1 MHAEASDDR
10 IAFLARIAPLFA
22 LAYGL
27 FWLLHLEIGQSIP
40 RDGTTLVV
48 GRDFLNFW
56 MAGRLA
62 WDPDPQRFYDLAT
75 YQAEVAKVTGPGYL
89 GQVWS
94 YPPSIMLLAALFGLM
109 PYLPALILWSIIGPA
124 ILYFALRNW
133 IPDRRMLIA
142 IVLCPAAVFG
152 LISGQFAFIATAL
165 ILTVLRWRHARPWAA
180 GVLLGLLTLKPQL
193 GLLFPIM
200 LIACRDW
207 RVIAGAAVSAL
218 AIASATAVIW
228 GPEVWTA
235 YLTQGVATQSLVLTD
250 PEVLAGPF
258 MPTVLMNLR
267 GAGVS
272 VDAASIVQSVAS
284 LFAAGLIFWRFW
296 RRPPAD
302 DWNANAIFLAAALF
316 GTPYLLSYDTLPLT
330 AAVLLT
336 LPMGNVGRW
345 LTFAVWALPLLQL
358 FFGNAGIPGP
368 ALIPLAAALYLLKH
382 PANSTCVDHRN

>member
-1 MHAEASDDR
+1 
-10 IAFLARIAPLFA
+10 
-22 LAYGL
+22 
-27 FWLLHLEIGQSIP
+27 
-40 RDGTTLVV
+40 
-48 GRDFLNFW
+48 
-56 MAGRLA
+56 
-62 WDPDPQRFYDLAT
+62 
-75 YQAEVAKVTGPGYL
+75 
-89 GQVWS
+89 
-94 YPPSIMLLAALFGLM
+94 
-109 PYLPALILWSIIGPA
+109 
-124 ILYFALRNW
+124 
-133 IPDRRMLIA
+133 
-142 IVLCPAAVFG
+142 
-152 LISGQFAFIATAL
+152 
-165 ILTVLRWRHARPWAA
+165 
-180 GVLLGLLTLKPQL
+180 
-193 GLLFPIM
+193 M

-235 YLTQGVATQSLVLTD
+235 YLTQGIATQSRVLAD

-267 GAGVS
+267 SAGVS
-272 VDAASIVQSVAS
+272 VDTGLIVQSFAS

-330 AAVLLT
+330 AAVLLA
-336 LPMGNVGRW
+336 LPMGNVGRL

-358 FFGNAGIPGP
+358 VFGSAGIPGP

-382 PANSTCVDHRN
+382 PASSTCVDHRN